1 MIIRTRTGDCIVSGK
16 LSRDAEFSNV
26 GAKNTPLTKFSIP
39 ARDTVQPDGSK
50 QTEWI
55 NCEVWYEA
63 AMNAAQLKKG
73 DAVIVCGQLSTRSY
87 TTRDGEERSE
97 ERLRADAFVKASV
110 PVSSA
115 SVEQLASAYPGVV
128 RGVGVVADD
137 FAPDPQ
143 PFTDLSD
150 DESDLP
156 F

>member
-1 MIIRTRTGDCIVSGK
+1 MIIRNRTGDCIVAGR
-16 LSRDAEFSNV
+16 LSRDAEFANV
-26 GAKNTPLTKFSIP
+26 GAKNTPLTKFSVP
-39 ARDTVQPDGSK
+39 ARDVVQQDGSK

-63 AMNAAQLKKG
+63 ALNAAQLKKG
-73 DAVIVCGQLSTRSY
+73 DAVIVCGQLSTRNY
-87 TTRDGEERSE
+87 TTRDGDARTE
-97 ERLRADAFVKASV
+97 ERLRADAFIRASI
-110 PVSSA
+110 PVASA

-137 FAPDPQ
+137 FAPEPQ
-143 PFTDLSD
+143 AFTELAD

>member
-1 MIIRTRTGDCIVSGK
+1 
-16 LSRDAEFSNV
+16 
-26 GAKNTPLTKFSIP
+26 
-39 ARDTVQPDGSK
+39 
-50 QTEWI
+50 
-55 NCEVWYEA
+55 
-63 AMNAAQLKKG
+63 MNAAQLKKG
-73 DAVIVCGQLSTRSY
+73 DAVIICGQLSTHSY

-137 FAPDPQ
+137 FANEPKFEELPE
-143 PFTDLSD
+143 